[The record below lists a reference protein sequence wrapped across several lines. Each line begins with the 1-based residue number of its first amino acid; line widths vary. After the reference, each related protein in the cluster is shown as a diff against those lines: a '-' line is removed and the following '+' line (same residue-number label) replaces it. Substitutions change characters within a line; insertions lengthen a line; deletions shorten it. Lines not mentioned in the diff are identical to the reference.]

1 MASRL
6 QQYPGRRNVVPSLA
20 TSLWLLFAAATQPDP
35 LSPPPHGRDAGV
47 PALPSKPSVPST
59 KTPPSVAAPTDPK
72 SPKAP
77 VVPTT
82 AKPAVPASQPG
93 KTTKVPPRIATPPAD
108 VEEPEEEI
116 VADPSGKAKAR
127 KKGPRKVATVDHTD
141 VPERKSPWSSD
152 RYAAVVP
159 PGLTLA
165 ALRNQLSK
173 NSMPVAETGAPAPEH
188 GHSMQTVSD
197 IEKARDSL
205 RQETARLEALL
216 KAAGNCGGGGGGMAM
231 GEPLLPTTPIP
242 ASALREAASEQIDSV
257 SKAIKGMKPEQA
269 AAVVARLDR
278 GLAAEILRRMK
289 STDAGAILG
298 LLKPDLAAELATEI
312 ATRKPTYPK
321 DKKGSSK

>member
-1 MASRL
+1 M
-6 QQYPGRRNVVPSLA
+6 PSLA
-20 TSLWLLFAAATQPDP
+20 TSLWLIFAAATQPDP
-35 LSPPPHGRDAGV
+35 LSPPPHGRAAEV
-47 PALPSKPSVPST
+47 PAQPAKPAVAST
-59 KTPPSVAAPTDPK
+59 KAPPSVAKPNDPTLPPSPTSPK

-77 VVPTT
+77 SAPANPTAT
-82 AKPAVPASQPG
+82 ASQPG
-93 KTTKVPPRIATPPAD
+93 KTAKIPPRIETPPAN

-116 VADPSGKAKAR
+116 VADPSGKLKAR
-127 KKGPRKVATVDHTD
+127 KKGSRKVATTVDRAEVT
-141 VPERKSPWSSD
+141 ERKSPWSAD

-165 ALRNQLSK
+165 ALRSQLAK
-173 NSMPVAETGAPAPEH
+173 GGAPVAETSAPAAEH
-188 GHSMQTVSD
+188 SRPMQTVSD
-197 IEKARDSL
+197 IDKAREAL

-216 KAAGNCGGGGGGMAM
+216 KAAGNCGGGGGGMTT
-231 GEPLLPTTPIP
+231 GEPLLPTTPVS

-257 SKAIKGMKPEQA
+257 SKAVKGMKPEQA

-298 LLKPDLAAELATEI
+298 LLKPELAAELATEI

-321 DKKGSSK
+321 DKKGSAK